1 MMQNYVVNLLWRI
14 VRKKIMS
21 KPYVNLCKKWRVTPE
36 EIKEFMEF
44 IVTKKGIGDWCGD
57 INVLFAASDLMCSGD
72 IDKKEE

>member
-1 MMQNYVVNLLWRI
+1 
-14 VRKKIMS
+14 MS
-21 KPYVNLCKKWRVTPE
+21 KSYVNLCKKWRVTPE

-44 IVTKKGIGDWCGD
+44 IVTNKSIRDWCGD